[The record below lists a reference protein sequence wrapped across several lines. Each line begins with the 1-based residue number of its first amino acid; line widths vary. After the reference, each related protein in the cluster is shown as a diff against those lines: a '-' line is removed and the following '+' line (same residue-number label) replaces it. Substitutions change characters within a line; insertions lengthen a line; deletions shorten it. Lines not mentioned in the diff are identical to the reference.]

1 MRDIA
6 ETIKIL
12 IDQIVAFLRYFAAP
26 LVAASVVWMAD
37 LNHDVFSQSAQLAIN
52 QNTWFCIIIVGLG
65 LLGVLIYSLQRAV
78 FVPAIEKFYSK
89 FKGGNGE
96 PTPDERSFARWKRR
110 AADANSPIKITQK
123 VLDQAN
129 ATGDFLYC
137 SAWCIVALVV
147 LLRLFFPSQLEMS
160 WQRWVTLIIIAVG
173 FASAGFIQHHH
184 TVRLDRKAYEL
195 NDKPVNDNKKQN
207 VAEQRH

>member
-1 MRDIA
+1 MKDIA

-12 IDQIVAFLRYFAAP
+12 LDQLVAFLRYFAAP
-26 LVAASVVWMAD
+26 LVAASVVWMTD
-37 LNHDVFSQSAQLAIN
+37 LNHDVFTPSSQLAIAY
-52 QNTWFCIIIVGLG
+52 NTWYCIIIASFG

-78 FVPAIEKFYSK
+78 FVPAIEKRYFE

-110 AADANSPIKITQK
+110 AAAADSTVKKTQD

-147 LLRLFFPSQLEMS
+147 LLLLFFPGQLGMP
-160 WQRWVTLIIIAVG
+160 WYRWLALIAITLG
-173 FASAGFIQHHH
+173 FAAAGFNQHRH
-184 TVRLDRKAYEL
+184 TVRLDRKAYKL
-195 NDKPVNDNKKQN
+195 YDLSVKNM
-207 VAEQRH
+207 AE